1 VNQINSHLKA
11 FSPLIKMPRNHQLF
25 LGGKEFKWY
34 PLIIY
39 IYIYICYNTRK
50 LADEGGDNIDINNMN
65 KRERI

>member
-1 VNQINSHLKA
+1 
-11 FSPLIKMPRNHQLF
+11 MPRNHQLF

>member
-1 VNQINSHLKA
+1 
-11 FSPLIKMPRNHQLF
+11 MPRNHQLF

-34 PLIIY
+34 PLIIYIY